1 MNIRTELPQLAALQ
15 QSTSIEVHE
24 NLAFYHDNCYNS
36 DFLEQ
41 QYGELVRN
49 LIADCIE
56 RGQLDR
62 RQLQDKLRDVFD
74 QTSLSSEECAR
85 IAMGVLKERFRKAA
99 IQPFEAAFDAS
110 APPVGMQQSKL
121 SPGASEADNASG
133 LSLPE
138 AAPELYQNRARPES
152 PIAFFDRVWRSYV
165 DAGVLY
171 QDQLRQ
177 LDPKLIPAIHTYCS
191 KRDIDPKEH
200 LPPPRHERTLR
211 LAATGDKLAQ
221 NYLKEA
227 ERKRALRAAGI
238 EP

>member
-1 MNIRTELPQLAALQ
+1 MNIRTQLPQLAALQ
-15 QSTSIEVHE
+15 QSASIKVSE
-24 NLAFYHDNCYNS
+24 NLAFYDDNCYNHN
-36 DFLEQ
+36 FLER
-41 QYGELVRN
+41 QYGDLVRN

-56 RGQLDR
+56 RGQLER
-62 RQLQDKLRDVFD
+62 KQLQDGLRDLFD
-74 QTSLSSEECAR
+74 KTSLSSQECVS
-85 IAMGVLKERFRKAA
+85 IAVDILKERFDQAA
-99 IQPFEAAFDAS
+99 SLYFSAAFPGIDVADVSSAANSSAS
-110 APPVGMQQSKL
+110 AV
-121 SPGASEADNASG
+121 
-133 LSLPE
+133 LPDV
-138 AAPELYQNRARPES
+138 APELYQNRARPES
-152 PIAFFDRVWRSYV
+152 PIAYFDRVWRKYS

-171 QDQLRQ
+171 QDQLRK

-227 ERKRALRAAGI
+227 DRKRGLRATGI